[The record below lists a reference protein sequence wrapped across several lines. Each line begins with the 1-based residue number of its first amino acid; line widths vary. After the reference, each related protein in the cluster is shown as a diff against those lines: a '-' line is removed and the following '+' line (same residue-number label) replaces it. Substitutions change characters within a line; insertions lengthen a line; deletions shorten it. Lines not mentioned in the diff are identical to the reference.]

1 MRILLSIYIFICIML
16 FLFNIGFLMIKNIK
30 KEKLLSKN
38 RDIEEK
44 LISELKKYSENNGFN
59 RKFKK
64 YISKKLKKLKT

>member
-44 LISELKKYSENNGFN
+44 LISELKNIAKIMDLIEHLKNIFQ
-59 RKFKK
+59 
-64 YISKKLKKLKT
+64 KKLKKLKT